1 MTTEQYTYDFN
12 QEGVRCRHSEE
23 NGWEPLEP
31 NCLNCGYK
39 TDECGCGNYEEG
51 WYAKEEAKEEKK
63 AYSISTKN
71 TYDALCECAEC
82 EKCPSHINPYVWAET
97 NHGEEKRERGGEF
110 STKNLFPA
118 EFAYADPRY
127 FTPKYQVCCD
137 NLTEGKHNKE
147 KYMGGCVLKKGKK
160 ITAAAL
166 ENKKR
171 TNPELFANFVS
182 TTILTMSQTTAYQSN
197 QDNYEDI
204 TSRLDRQMLRYNF
217 KDRIPKGKHIF
228 AVIVPTR
235 SNPSFKNC
243 PNYDIPYK
251 VPVMMRDT
259 DAGAIWMPN
268 GRAYAMN
275 PVGDAI
281 IVLKD

>member
-12 QEGVRCRHSEE
+12 QEGVKCRHSED
-23 NGWEPLEP
+23 NGWEPIEP

-39 TDECGCGNYEEG
+39 TDECGCGNYESG
-51 WYAKEEAKEEKK
+51 WYVDEAKEK
-63 AYSISTKN
+63 
-71 TYDALCECAEC
+71 
-82 EKCPSHINPYVWAET
+82 
-97 NHGEEKRERGGEF
+97 EF

-118 EFAYADPRY
+118 EFAHADPRT
-127 FTPKYQVCCD
+127 FTLKYQVCCD
-137 NLTEGKHNKE
+137 NLTTHMKHNSNQF
-147 KYMGGCVLKKGKK
+147 MGGCVLKKGKK
-160 ITAAAL
+160 ISATAL
-166 ENKKR
+166 ETKQR
-171 TNPELFANFVS
+171 TNPEMFAKFVG

-251 VPVMMRDT
+251 APVMMRNT

-268 GRAYAMN
+268 GGAYAMN